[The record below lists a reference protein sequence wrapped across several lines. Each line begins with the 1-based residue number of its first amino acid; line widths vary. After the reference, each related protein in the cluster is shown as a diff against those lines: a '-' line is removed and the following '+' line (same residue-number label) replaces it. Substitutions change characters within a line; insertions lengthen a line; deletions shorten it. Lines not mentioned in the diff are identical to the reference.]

1 MKCPKCAQD
10 LVDEQDCQSCQRQAP
25 AATTPGDLNE
35 QGAEQTSSPSSPP
48 PTPGDA
54 LPRTAGS
61 NPQTPGTPAPAG
73 ENTSE
78 LGPAV
83 NGPSA
88 SVNNDGMVVAGRDV
102 NFVAILKSALDRADE
117 SHKIEKE
124 KSLYEFVKKLPRRT
138 VRQYQPP
145 PEELARVVAAWRDR
159 RLILISSA
167 YVEYALDAAWE
178 VIERL
183 PGSPA
188 RFNGIIAFE
197 DIASKNIEF
206 SIQKLFDQL
215 PEAKAESVVI
225 VNATHTQ
232 AQTFPN
238 SFLGNTALAGT
249 REDVLR
255 DSKHFLV
262 VLVDLSYAH
271 ENHLAHQSFPYW
283 EIPFLEPFLKGVFP
297 QEHERLL
304 KEIRSQR
311 GKWEQDEV
319 SFAKQVI
326 NYQNS
331 ERLLEVIESGG
342 PQDPEGCAEAL
353 LKAANPVEKTVLYAA
368 TVFEEI
374 TSPEFCR
381 VIEALLNERARRAT
395 EQSSPAVVGNGSDGS
410 AHAGE
415 TEIPL
420 RRLWEKEKDD
430 IFTKWLVEG
439 ATSTDSPRTVSLSES
454 NLREPLRKQF
464 EKRHRFYLMDQ
475 FNALQETGILFYPS
489 LRVAENTTQ
498 IAMDMARIYPDEFD
512 ESWIVSLVMR
522 LRRHFTGALPD
533 ESDED
538 DQMFKFL
545 PSAQPGASDVAFARI
560 SDICKGFLG
569 SPSQSKVVPDSLDYL
584 LQTGCHEEVL
594 WLIKQ
599 LKFSSEFDDWHWL
612 KQLLFRGDAKTKYL
626 TYHYIISYLKRMGT
640 NVYDGLTKI
649 ETWLPSSERQSYSEF
664 DTFVFRLMIKYCFDT
679 IARFDHRHYGQWPS
693 RYPLFAIK
701 DAQLAESHT
710 ALLAHWLFHPAV
722 DPTLADLGIGGS
734 RITLVGALLA
744 EWSFILLGTA
754 DLSQA
759 DSSSA
764 QSETDVTTESAESEN
779 SAVNWSATDL
789 FNLLLREFIT
799 QIDLSQRVELLSYW
813 TQLEHE
819 LFRFRVLPS
828 HGSELRNELTWKRKL
843 VRRLITEIKK
853 TPPPK
858 KSWPMKATPAT
869 ATPADQA

>member
-1 MKCPKCAQD
+1 MEMASISATGNVTIIGVAQD
-10 LVDEQDCQSCQRQAP
+10 AFSL
-25 AATTPGDLNE
+25 
-35 QGAEQTSSPSSPP
+35 
-48 PTPGDA
+48 
-54 LPRTAGS
+54 
-61 NPQTPGTPAPAG
+61 
-73 ENTSE
+73 
-78 LGPAV
+78 
-83 NGPSA
+83 
-88 SVNNDGMVVAGRDV
+88 
-102 NFVAILKSALDRADE
+102 ADN
-117 SHKIEKE
+117 SHKIKEE
-124 KSLYEFVKKLPRRT
+124 KSLYDFVKNLPRRST
-138 VRQYQPP
+138 RQYQPP
-145 PEELARVVAAWRDR
+145 LEELQRMVANLRDK
-159 RLILISSA
+159 RLILISSSHT
-167 YVEYALDAAWE
+167 EYALDASWGL
-178 VIERL
+178 IERL
-183 PGSPA
+183 PGSPK
-188 RFNGIIAFE
+188 RFNGMIAFE

-206 SIQKLFDQL
+206 SIQKLLEQR
-215 PEAKAESVVI
+215 PEAEAESVVL
-225 VNATHTQ
+225 VDATHTQ
-232 AQTFPN
+232 AQTFPA
-238 SFLGNTALAGT
+238 SFLGHTARAGSF
-249 REDVLR
+249 EDLLR
-255 DSKHFLV
+255 TNKHFLV
-262 VLVDLSYAH
+262 VMVDLSYAR
-271 ENHLAHQSFPYW
+271 ENNLAHHSFPYW
-283 EIPFLEPFLKGVFP
+283 EIPFLEPFFEKAFP

-304 KEIRSQR
+304 KEIRTQR

-319 SFAKQVI
+319 SFARQII
-326 NYQNS
+326 NYQHS
-331 ERLLEVIESGG
+331 ERLLEIIESGG

-353 LKAANPVEKTVLYAA
+353 LKTANQVEKTVLYAA

-381 VIEALLNERARRAT
+381 VVEALINERARRAA
-395 EQSSPAVVGNGSDGS
+395 EQSSPPVAANGSAGS

-439 ATSTDSPRTVSLSES
+439 STSTDSPRMVSLSES

-489 LRVAENTTQ
+489 LRLAENTTR
-498 IAMDMARIYPDEFD
+498 IAVDMARIYPDEFD
-512 ESWIVSLVMR
+512 ESWIVALVMR
-522 LRRHFTGALPD
+522 LRRHFIGAGSAG
-533 ESDED
+533 SDED
-538 DQMFKFL
+538 DQMFQFL
-545 PSAQPGASDVAFARI
+545 PSSQPGASDVAFARI
-560 SDICKGFLG
+560 SDICKRLLG
-569 SPSQSKVVPDSLDYL
+569 SPSQSKVVPNSLDYL

-599 LKFSSEFDDWHWL
+599 LKFSAEFDDWFWL
-612 KQLLFRGDAKTKYL
+612 KQLLFRGDVKTKYL

-710 ALLAHWLFHPAV
+710 SLLAHWLLHPAV

-754 DLSQA
+754 DISHA
-759 DSSSA
+759 DPSSA
-764 QSETDVTTESAESEN
+764 QSETEVTTESAESEN
-779 SAVNWSATDL
+779 STVNWSATDL
-789 FNLLLREFIT
+789 FNLLLPQFIT

-813 TQLEHE
+813 NQLEHE

-828 HGSELRNELTWKRKL
+828 HGSELRNELIWKRKL

-869 ATPADQA
+869 AAPADQA